1 MGHSADGFVLAQI
14 TWAGQIGLEA
24 WPARAGSPR
33 PKQGSLLPMA
43 RRRRWPSIPVA
54 GGTGRRENRSG
65 ITTAEWG
72 PDLRVGGGEG
82 LTGVALPMVARSAEG
97 ARR

>member
-1 MGHSADGFVLAQI
+1 MGHSADGFGLVQT
-14 TWAGQIGLEA
+14 TWASQIGIEA
-24 WPARAGSPR
+24 RPARAGSPCL
-33 PKQGSLLPMA
+33 KQGSSLPMA
-43 RRRRWPSIPVA
+43 HRRRWPSIPVA

-97 ARR
+97 AHR

>member
-1 MGHSADGFVLAQI
+1 MGHSADGFGLAQI
-14 TWAGQIGLEA
+14 TWASQIGLEA
-24 WPARAGSPR
+24 RPAQAGNPQ
-33 PKQGSLLPMA
+33 PKQGSSLPMA
-43 RRRRWPSIPVA
+43 RRRRWPSISVA
-54 GGTGRRENRSG
+54 GGTRRRENRSG

-97 ARR
+97 ACR